1 MMKISVIIP
10 VYNVSAYLEQC
21 VRSVQTQTYRD
32 VEIILVD
39 DGSTDTSGSLCD
51 RLATEDERTRVV
63 HKQNGGLSDARNVGL
78 SYATGEYVLFLDS
91 DDYYA
96 DCHVIANLIEEIDHW
111 NRPDAV
117 LFCRVDWYENMS
129 LLVKE
134 QPYEVELLNSID
146 KPIDCFGRLLKAQR
160 FNMSACFQIIK
171 RSVLVDNHI
180 EFVVGLRN
188 EDIDWSIQLW
198 RKLQSVKVVKLYG
211 YIYRHRANSI
221 TTTLSIQDYR
231 SYNFMFDKWVK
242 VLDSG
247 RKEERLF
254 LQYLAY
260 IYPTMLYGYF
270 QLATAER
277 REAYAILQKHSEILR
292 YSATRKSDRILQMK
306 QRVGLRMCVYVFGI
320 YGSFIKPI
328 VRRLKR

>member
-1 MMKISVIIP
+1 MKISVIIP

-21 VRSVQTQTYRD
+21 VRSVQIQTYRD

-51 RLATEDERTRVV
+51 RLVTEDEHVRVV

-96 DCHVIANLIEEIDHW
+96 DCHLIANLIEKIDHW

-146 KPIDCFGRLLKAQR
+146 KPIDCFDRLLKAQR

-198 RKLQSVKVVKLYG
+198 RKLQSVKVVNLYG

-231 SYNFMFDKWVK
+231 SYDFMFDKWVK
-242 VLDSG
+242 VLDNG
-247 RKEERLF
+247 RKEDRLF

-277 REAYAILQKHSEILR
+277 RGAYAILQKHSEILR